1 MNNHRPLFII
11 CYSTLK
17 FIRMKN
23 FFNFLFSVATAGFLL
38 LLFAVALA
46 IATFIENSYGVEAAR
61 AIVYNSWWLE
71 LILLLLTVNMIFN
84 FIRFK
89 MYRAQKLTM
98 GVFHLSFVLII
109 IGAAVTRYFGSEG
122 TVHIREGETT
132 NILVSSETKFNLIAE
147 AQGEQRGISSSASV
161 SSLTGNKLSE
171 TIKIGGKEIG
181 IKSVSY
187 LVDAQRSLLPDPQ
200 GEPIVDFVYAQN
212 GSMKNELLHIGQVI
226 NANGTTVGFNT
237 VAGIRFIFKG
247 DSLKLYANDT
257 IISMD
262 MQGKDGLHI
271 PPGVETPCSEK
282 VIYKILNTTLVV
294 KQFLP
299 AAKSVAVAG
308 NGTPTGENALIIQLS
323 NNQKQE
329 AVTLWTSSSAN
340 ESSKITGT
348 FDGVNYR
355 TWIGPQETVLPFSL
369 KLNDFVLARYPGS
382 NSPSSYE
389 SLITLTDK
397 EKGLKQ
403 DHKIFMNNVLKHR
416 GYRFY
421 QSSYDMDEGGT
432 ILSVN
437 NDLPGTTLTYA
448 GYFLLFLGI
457 LLSIFNKNSHFFGLM
472 KRASAGTGLVLLLL
486 LAGGNSAMAAEPKPV
501 SPALAK
507 EFAKVW
513 VQGHD
518 GRLKPFS
525 TLAYEVVMKVARAEK
540 LEGQVPEQVVLGM
553 TARPQVWQQVEM
565 IAISDDKIEA
575 RLGRTGGKASFADF
589 FDQQGNYKLASD
601 VQTAYGKNPAA
612 RTVYDN
618 NVIKVD
624 DRLNVAY
631 QVYHGDMYRFFPSP
645 NSADQTWYTPIVKLP
660 ASFGRDSVAVSRFFP
675 EIISALQS
683 DNLESGLRAVTFIQ
697 GYQQQ
702 YGAALIPGATKQ
714 KLEILYNHINIF
726 KDLSLWYVL
735 LGFILIGYFFYSL
748 FTGKPL
754 HKKAVTYAV
763 AGLFL
768 GFAAHVAGLIV
779 RGYVSGHMPWSNGY
793 ESMIYIAWAV
803 MLAGLIFARRNPM
816 VLAAAAI
823 LSGLTLFVAQMSWLN
838 PEITNLVPVLKS
850 YWLAIHVAV
859 ITASY
864 GFLGVSAILGY
875 INLIMS
881 AFQNP
886 SNRKRISSTIEQ
898 LTAINEAAMILGLY
912 FLTIGTFLGGIWAN
926 ESWGRYWGWDAKET
940 WSLITI
946 LIYGFISH
954 MRLIPGF
961 RGWFAYNLAS
971 VIGLL
976 SVLMTYLGVNYY
988 LSGLHSY
995 GSGEGLQFPVV
1006 LVVVFGLIAVIA
1018 VMARKKEAKYSSKS

>member
-1 MNNHRPLFII
+1 
-11 CYSTLK
+11 
-17 FIRMKN
+17 MKN
-23 FFNFLFSVATAGFLL
+23 FFNFLFSVTTAGFLL
-38 LLFAVALA
+38 LLFAIALA
-46 IATFIENSYGVEAAR
+46 FATFVENSLGVEAAR
-61 AIVYNSWWLE
+61 GLVYNSWWLE
-71 LILLLLTVNMIFN
+71 LILLLLCANMISN
-84 FIRFK
+84 FIRYK
-89 MYRAQKLTM
+89 MYKPQKLTM

-109 IGAAVTRYFGSEG
+109 IGAGVTRYIGSEG
-122 TVHIREGETT
+122 VLHIREGEST
-132 NILVSSETKFNLIAE
+132 NILVSTDTKFNLVADF
-147 AQGEQRGISSSASV
+147 QGAKGSISKPASLSA
-161 SSLTGNKLSE
+161 LTAHKFSDE
-171 TIKIGGKEIG
+171 IKIGGKEIG
-181 IKSVSY
+181 IKSVNFM
-187 LVDAQRSLLPDPQ
+187 VDARRSLEPDSQ
-200 GEPIVDFVYAQN
+200 GEPIIDFVYSQN
-212 GSMKNELLHIGQVI
+212 GSMKSELLYIGKVI
-226 NANGTTVGFNT
+226 SANGTTVGFNT
-237 VAGIRFIFKG
+237 DANIRFLLDG
-247 DSLKLYANDT
+247 DHLKLVAKDS

-262 MQGKDGLHI
+262 MQGNTSVRV
-271 PPGVETPCSEK
+271 PGATEIACAEK
-282 VIYKILNTTLVV
+282 VIYKIANTTLVI
-294 KQFLP
+294 KSFLP
-299 AAKSVAVAG
+299 HARAAAIAG
-308 NGTPTGENALIIQLS
+308 NGTETGENALIVQLT
-323 NNQKQE
+323 NGEREQF
-329 AVTLWTSSSAN
+329 VTLWTDSKN
-340 ESSKITGT
+340 ESSKVTGT
-348 FDGVNYR
+348 IEGVNYSM
-355 TWIGPQETVLPFSL
+355 WIGPQETVLPFSL
-369 KLNDFVLARYPGS
+369 RLNDFVLTRYPGS

-389 SLITLTDK
+389 SLITLSDP
-397 EKGLKQ
+397 EMGLKT
-403 DHKIFMNNVLKHR
+403 DYKIFMNNVLKHR

-421 QSSYDMDEGGT
+421 QSSYDMDEHGT

-437 NDLPGTTLTYA
+437 HDLAGTVLTYA

-457 LLSIFNKNSHFFGLM
+457 LLSIFNQKSHFFGLM
-472 KRASAGTGLVLLLL
+472 KRASAGTSLVLFLLL
-486 LAGGNSAMAAEPKPV
+486 QSGFTAGAAEPRPV

-525 TLAYEVVMKVARAEK
+525 TLAYEVVMKVSRAEA
-540 LEGQVPEQVVLGM
+540 LIGQTPEQVVLGM
-553 TARPQVWQQVEM
+553 SANPQEWQQVEM

-575 RLGRTGGKASFADF
+575 RLGRIGGKASFADF
-589 FDQQGNYKLASD
+589 FDQQGTYKLAND
-601 VQTAYGKNPAA
+601 VQVAYAKNPAQ
-612 RTVYDN
+612 RNSYDN

-645 NSADQTWYTPIVKLP
+645 NKADQTWYTPIDKLP
-660 ASFGRDSVAVSRFFP
+660 SSFGADSTMVTRFFP
-675 EIISALQS
+675 DILNALQT
-683 DNLESGLRAVTFIQ
+683 DNLESGMRPLAFMI
-697 GYQQQ
+697 GYQQH
-702 YGAALIPGATKQ
+702 YGASLIPGKAKQ
-714 KLEILYNHINIF
+714 QLEILYNRINIF

-735 LGFILIGYFFYSL
+735 LGFILIGFFFYSL
-748 FTGKPL
+748 FKGKPL
-754 HKKAVTYAV
+754 QKKAVNYTVIA
-763 AGLFL
+763 LFL
-768 GFAAHVAGLIV
+768 GFVAHVAGLIV

-793 ESMIYIAWAV
+793 ESMIYIAWAI

-864 GFLGVSAILGY
+864 GFLGVSAIIGY

-881 AFQNP
+881 AFQTP
-886 SNRKRISSTIEQ
+886 SSRKRISSTIEQ
-898 LTAINEAAMILGLY
+898 LTFINEASMILGLY

-971 VIGLL
+971 VIGLI

-995 GSGEGLQFPVV
+995 GSGEGLQFPIV
-1006 LVVVFGLIAVIA
+1006 LVVVFGMIAIIAV
-1018 VMARKKEAKYSSKS
+1018 VSKKKEDKYKKESK